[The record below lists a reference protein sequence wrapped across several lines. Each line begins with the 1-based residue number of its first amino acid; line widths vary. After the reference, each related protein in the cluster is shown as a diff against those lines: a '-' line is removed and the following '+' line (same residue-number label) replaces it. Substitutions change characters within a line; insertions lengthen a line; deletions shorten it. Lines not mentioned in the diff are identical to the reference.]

1 MQGYEFVGELH
12 RLGAF
17 SGIFEKIDLEGM
29 NDHLRYAETVAP
41 MFEGPEVAQG
51 SQRIAAL
58 RRYLAKAIEFQAVC
72 REMGAGLREAEAQ
85 VGVKRLPGEVE
96 T

>member
-1 MQGYEFVGELH
+1 MDGYVFVAELH
-12 RLGAF
+12 RLRALA
-17 SGIFEKIDLEGM
+17 GIFEKIDLEGM
-29 NDHLRYAETVAP
+29 NGHLHYAESVAP
-41 MFEGPEVAQG
+41 MFEAEGDSQG

-58 RRYLAKAIEFQAVC
+58 RRFLAKALEFQALC

-85 VGVKRLPGEVE
+85 VGVKQIEAA